1 MSEVFDVIANGDF
14 SAGSV
19 TAWTAVLC
27 TALPGRLSSV
37 IIIAPGYSAGRLLR
51 FRPIGRPKK
60 GSVPFSFEKSRG
72 DELSTEVVVD
82 R

>member
-27 TALPGRLSSV
+27 TALPGRYIGEGFDDARLHILFLALSVS
-37 IIIAPGYSAGRLLR
+37 
-51 FRPIGRPKK
+51 
-60 GSVPFSFEKSRG
+60 
-72 DELSTEVVVD
+72 
-82 R
+82 